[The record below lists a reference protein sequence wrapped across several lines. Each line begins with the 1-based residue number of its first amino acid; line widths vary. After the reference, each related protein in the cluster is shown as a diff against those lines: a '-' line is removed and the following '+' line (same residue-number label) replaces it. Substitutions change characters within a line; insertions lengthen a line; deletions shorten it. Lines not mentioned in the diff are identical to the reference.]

1 MRAGS
6 WSIALKKLHL
16 MLEVVS
22 SVSYCQLKFFC
33 CCCSLENEYENDITK
48 DRGGSFSKH
57 TGLISKVKDF
67 NF

>member
-1 MRAGS
+1 
-6 WSIALKKLHL
+6 